1 MDFTFSAIIPVVL
14 LLALIHVGVCHVACL
29 ANPFSIYFERPVLI
43 SAISHLLLNTVDV
56 DLSFASEST

>member
-1 MDFTFSAIIPVVL
+1 MDFTFSAIIPAVL

-29 ANPFSIYFERPVLI
+29 ANPFSIYFEHPILI
-43 SAISHLLLNTVDV
+43 SAISHLLLNTA